1 MPSPLEPVTPCAGTV
16 PVLQAQDLG
25 RTYRIARPW
34 PSSPL
39 LLDAVN
45 HVSLDLA
52 RGSTLGI
59 VGESGCGKSTLS
71 RMLVG
76 LLPPTSGTLR
86 IEGQDISR
94 IKGSRWREVM
104 RDVQMV
110 FQSPYTALNPRL
122 TIGEIVREPLDIHDA
137 QRPRTERQ
145 ARAIAILEKV
155 GLNADHARRYPHA
168 LSGGQ
173 QQRVGIARALV
184 RPTKV
189 VICDEP
195 VSALDVSVQAQVINL
210 LRDLQAELGVSYVFV
225 SHDLGVVANIAQ
237 DIAVMYMG
245 RVVELGAA
253 RDVLGTPRHP
263 YTQALVDSANTP
275 DPRRERERSPRV
287 LTGELPNPI
296 NPPSGCR
303 FRTRCWMASAACAQS
318 TPDLVSRSG
327 SPQRVACHF
336 A

>member
-1 MPSPLEPVTPCAGTV
+1 WAPRPRHSGCPRRAPFTRAARWPSPAAPAKHRPPYDGALAANRFVISLPKRSHMPSPLESLALDTV
-16 PVLQAQDLG
+16 PVLQTEQLG
-25 RTYRIARPW
+25 RTYRIARHW
-34 PSSPL
+34 PSRQLS
-39 LLDAVN
+39 LDAVN
-45 HVSLDLA
+45 DVSLTLPS
-52 RGSTLGI
+52 RSTLGV

-86 IEGQDISR
+86 INGQEIWR
-94 IKGSRWREVM
+94 IKGTRWREVM

-122 TIGEIVREPLDIHDA
+122 SIGEIVREPLDIHDA
-137 QRPRTERQ
+137 GLSRAERHD
-145 ARAIAILEKV
+145 RAIAILEKV

-210 LRDLQAELGVSYVFV
+210 LRDLQADLGVSYVFV
-225 SHDLGVVANIAQ
+225 SHDLSVVANIAK
-237 DIAVMYMG
+237 DLAVMYMG
-245 RVVELGAA
+245 RVVGLGAA
-253 RDVLGTPRHP
+253 GDVLGAPRQP
-263 YTQALVDSANTP
+263 
-275 DPRRERERSPRV
+275 
-287 LTGELPNPI
+287 
-296 NPPSGCR
+296 
-303 FRTRCWMASAACAQS
+303 
-318 TPDLVSRSG
+318 
-327 SPQRVACHF
+327 
-336 A
+336 